1 MFSSAKRP
9 FFSSTQFL
17 FLTKIERTEYAKFI
31 TKIFKKHQKSISD
44 EAVDFILNWTK
55 RHTYYTQA
63 LCNKVYA
70 QSANQITIETVY
82 KSCDEIL
89 KEQENIFYQYR
100 NLLTKLQWKLLKA
113 IAKEDKVDQ
122 PTGIHFISKYN
133 LGNASSVRRSLLSLI
148 DKEMVFENNTKDQTY
163 YSVYNCF
170 LSRWLER

>member
-1 MFSSAKRP
+1 M
-9 FFSSTQFL
+9 
-17 FLTKIERTEYAKFI
+17 
-31 TKIFKKHQKSISD
+31 
-44 EAVDFILNWTK
+44 
-55 RHTYYTQA
+55 
-63 LCNKVYA
+63 YA
-70 QSANQITIETVY
+70 QSTNQITIETVY

-148 DKEMVFENNTKDQTY
+148 DKEMVFEINTKDQTY